1 VRRNLVILLLI
12 ISTITIL
19 GVTYWFFRPEKRD
32 NQTATV
38 QAEEPQSQKEPVTQQ
53 EPVLK
58 PMAQEN
64 PMAPL
69 QAEPAGKNEQLAT
82 EPIDGTTTKAAT
94 LVQAPEPTVAKL
106 PKPEDSVLASLMK
119 DVDQKSLNLRTQTI
133 ATVAP
138 LKVLIPEIPSESF
151 RGVLPIERPASA
163 ETARETESEPE
174 SILDSTVLSIENPQ
188 EEELL
193 VAETKESG
201 QLEIGMGAS
210 EQPVVASVAETQAP
224 TSLGSTASQPV
235 SSTAT
240 ETKAES
246 SAVPA
251 TKVATEATPVTVPTQ
266 VTATTALETA
276 KTEQVATA
284 KAEQEAKT
292 PAAASDIPSP
302 IENEDNLEMTLS
314 VSFFDRQLEDF
325 SKGIQGS
332 VDLMTTGTP
341 LSLGGSLQAGLIQE
355 SSDRFYASLLGK
367 ITWTL
372 GKGTVTFPLSISL
385 GPTAFFDFTNPITW
399 GFSSEAMAGI
409 KYMLTDTFGLFTSVG
424 ITYQAE
430 FASTFESHWIVQPLK
445 LGVTIKF

>member
-12 ISTITIL
+12 ISTITIF

-38 QAEEPQSQKEPVTQQ
+38 QAEEPQSQNEPVAQQ

-58 PMAQEN
+58 PIAKDS
-64 PMAPL
+64 PVAPL
-69 QAEPAGKNEQLAT
+69 QKESDNGEVKVTAQGL
-82 EPIDGTTTKAAT
+82 AAT
-94 LVQAPEPTVAKL
+94 AVETVSLPQVPESTVAKL
-106 PKPEDSVLASLMK
+106 PKPEDPVLASLMK
-119 DVDQKSLNLRTQTI
+119 DVDQKSLNLRSQSI
-133 ATVAP
+133 ATMAP
-138 LKVLIPEIPSESF
+138 LKVLAPGVTSESF
-151 RGVLPIERPASA
+151 SGVLPIERPIATGTTMQADTDSV
-163 ETARETESEPE
+163 
-174 SILDSTVLSIENPQ
+174 IGSTVLTVGETQ
-188 EEELL
+188 AAELL
-193 VAETKESG
+193 VAGEKDTEQGEEDIITATQPIADSVSATQDPIILESTDMQSVSTTTIETK
-201 QLEIGMGAS
+201 AS
-210 EQPVVASVAETQAP
+210 SPAVPAATVATEEKPVTAAPQA
-224 TSLGSTASQPV
+224 TATTEPL
-235 SSTAT
+235 AT
-240 ETKAES
+240 ETPKQE
-246 SAVPA
+246 VKNP
-251 TKVATEATPVTVPTQ
+251 ETPSE
-266 VTATTALETA
+266 TT
-276 KTEQVATA
+276 
-284 KAEQEAKT
+284 
-292 PAAASDIPSP
+292 SP
-302 IENEDNLEMTLS
+302 IEKDKNLEMTLA
-314 VSFFDRQLEDF
+314 VSFFDRQLGDF

-332 VDLMTTGTP
+332 IDLMSTGTP